1 MYLCQWWDMRNSLA
15 GVLASVL
22 EHEKDTVQTFYAYS
36 STILRKS
43 AVEFFLVCQERFR
56 NLNFHAYSYTALD
69 LRQFFFLVC
78 QERFRNLNFDDNSSP
93 ALDLRQFFFWFAKN
107 GSGT

>member
-1 MYLCQWWDMRNSLA
+1 MYLCQWCDMRNSLA

-69 LRQFFFLVC
+69 LRQFFF
-78 QERFRNLNFDDNSSP
+78 
-93 ALDLRQFFFWFAKN
+93 
-107 GSGT
+107 SGLPRTVPELKL